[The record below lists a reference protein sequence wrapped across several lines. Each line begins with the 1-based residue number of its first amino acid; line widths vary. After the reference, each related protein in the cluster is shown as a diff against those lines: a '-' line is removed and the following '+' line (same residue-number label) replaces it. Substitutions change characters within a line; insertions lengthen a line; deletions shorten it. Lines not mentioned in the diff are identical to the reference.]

1 MGVDVSSINWR
12 RGLHILGVLALAAF
26 VLPFVSYAVPSVVG
40 ATGSYIVVSDSM
52 NAQPAPVIQAG
63 DVVYVYDTPTDQIE
77 EGDIIT
83 YDTGGKLVKTHRVVD
98 VQTEDGTTY
107 FETKGD
113 NNEEADPGRV
123 SEDQV
128 VGTVQFVVPQ
138 VGRLI
143 VFASSSLGMIAFVII
158 PMSLLL
164 VSEIANLAKR
174 YRASRETE
182 SAPTGDQNSGGE
194 TNDD

>member
-1 MGVDVSSINWR
+1 MGVDVSSINWQ
-12 RGLHILGVLALAAF
+12 RGLHLLGVLALVAF

-63 DVVYVYDTPTDQIE
+63 DVVYVYDTPADQIE
-77 EGDIIT
+77 DGDIIT

-113 NNEEADPGRV
+113 NNEEADPGLV
-123 SEDQV
+123 SANQV
-128 VGTVQFVVPQ
+128 VGTVEFVVPQ

-143 VFASSSLGMIAFVII
+143 VFASSSLGMIAFVIV

-164 VSEIANLAKR
+164 VSELANLVKR
-174 YRASRETE
+174 YRASQTE
-182 SAPTGDQNSGGE
+182 SAPAGDQNSGGE